1 MARLSF
7 HLFPGCCILCHGLTG
22 RDIDICP
29 PCQHDLP
36 WISQSC
42 FYCGLPLAETTDICR
57 NCRDEKPPFSA
68 VLAALEYRFPVDIL
82 IQRFKS
88 NRHLAS
94 GRVLAELLVRCH
106 TNRLNLLTDPAT
118 VVVPIPLHWTR
129 QMSRGFNQA
138 AFIAEPVAHHMNLKV
153 EHGVLRRVRSTP
165 DQKSQTLIQREQN
178 LRGAFEVRGDLR
190 GRRIILVD
198 DVVTTTATAKEISTL
213 LVDAGADDVVVAA
226 VARTPGRRL

>member
-1 MARLSF
+1 
-7 HLFPGCCILCHGLTG
+7 
-22 RDIDICP
+22 
-29 PCQHDLP
+29 
-36 WISQSC
+36 
-42 FYCGLPLAETTDICR
+42 
-57 NCRDEKPPFSA
+57 
-68 VLAALEYRFPVDIL
+68 
-82 IQRFKS
+82 
-88 NRHLAS
+88 
-94 GRVLAELLVRCH
+94 
-106 TNRLNLLTDPAT
+106 
-118 VVVPIPLHWTR
+118 
-129 QMSRGFNQA
+129 
-138 AFIAEPVAHHMNLKV
+138 MNLKV